1 MDLSYKLYVCVQTV
15 QSTQGLAKAHE
26 SETNTFQTSLKVK
39 TENEIQIKIAKT
51 LMQQDLS
58 KLTKT

>member
-1 MDLSYKLYVCVQTV
+1 MSVFKLSNQLRDWQKLMNLRPT
-15 QSTQGLAKAHE
+15 H
-26 SETNTFQTSLKVK
+26 FQTSLKVK